1 MLEKRVWFHIILSTY
16 GCWLPGDPRG
26 FRTRH
31 HREHVEGD
39 YKHPPPE
46 GLYDQRH
53 QHSRK
58 LLTQPPTIIPAAL
71 RPVIGGAV
79 RERFEQKTGRV
90 LSISCGGQHV
100 HVQVQLPD
108 GDARHTAGLA
118 KRHATFVAHA
128 NGFEGKLW
136 ALRPKIVRIKSRTHH
151 GNVYRYILDHVNE
164 GAWVWSEPKSQEA
177 SEAQG

>member
-1 MLEKRVWFHIILSTY
+1 MSEKRVWFHIIISTY
-16 GCWLPGDPRG
+16 GSWLPGDPRG

-39 YKHPPPE
+39 YKHPPPK
-46 GLYDQRH
+46 GMYDQRH

-58 LLTQPPTIIPAAL
+58 LLTQPATIIPSAL
-71 RPVIGGAV
+71 RPVIGEAV
-79 RERFEQKTGRV
+79 RERLEQESGRV
-90 LSISCGGQHV
+90 LVVACGGQHV

-108 GDARHTAGLA
+108 GDARHPAGLA

-136 ALRPKIVRIKSRTHH
+136 ALKPKIVRIKDRTHQK
-151 GNVYRYILDHVNE
+151 NVYQYILDHAKE
-164 GAWVWSEPKSQEA
+164 GAWVWSELTSREA
-177 SEAQG
+177 PEALG